1 MKKIIVLFALFL
13 FSVMPAFCDTIQQ
26 VWEENLFLQPELE
39 KLLDTAHT
47 DEYIRNDYKNYLEGK
62 NSFYTALSSLL
73 ESDAY
78 WKLPKNDLNKKYL
91 DMLLNNYFERLKA
104 VTTST
109 YLAGVISVSD
119 SEYKLLNQ
127 STKKLIAMYNYLFA
141 QDI

>member
-1 MKKIIVLFALFL
+1 
-13 FSVMPAFCDTIQQ
+13 MPAFCDPIQQ
-26 VWEENLFLQPELE
+26 VWEENLFSQPELE

-47 DEYIRNDYKNYLEGK
+47 DETIMNDYKNYLEGK

-78 WKLPKNDLNKKYL
+78 WKLPENDLNKKYL